1 MSILHSST
9 PGSGGRRLGI
19 LRAVAD
25 SSLLFDDLFTITN
38 VDKDG
43 KKFDRVSRL
52 NASSTNHSMT
62 LVLDFNVELYPLKV
76 GDSFALALSSSLTP
90 EGEKDSGIETQSWR
104 LEEGKGG
111 LADEYE
117 YVMYGKLYKFDS
129 GASDSVTAYISFGGL
144 LMALTGDY
152 RLVPI
157 SIV

>member
-1 MSILHSST
+1 M
-9 PGSGGRRLGI
+9 
-19 LRAVAD
+19 AD
-25 SSLLFDDLFTITN
+25 SSLLFDDLFTITT

-52 NASSTNHSMT
+52 NATSTNHSMN

-90 EGEKDSGIETQSWR
+90 
-104 LEEGKGG
+104 EEGKGG

-152 RLVPI
+152 RHLDRLTVGQM
-157 SIV
+157 VFLLMRR

>member
-1 MSILHSST
+1 KSKNTISS
-9 PGSGGRRLGI
+9 RINL
-19 LRAVAD
+19 AYHNFCNMAD
-25 SSLLFDDLFTITN
+25 SSLLFDDLFTITT

-52 NASSTNHSMT
+52 NATSTNHSMN

-90 EGEKDSGIETQSWR
+90 EGEKDSGLETQTWR

-117 YVMYGKLYKFDS
+117 YVMGFR
-129 GASDSVTAYISFGGL
+129 FGDCVHLIRGL

-152 RLVPI
+152 RHLDRLTVGQM
-157 SIV
+157 VFLLMRR

>member
-1 MSILHSST
+1 M
-9 PGSGGRRLGI
+9 
-19 LRAVAD
+19 AD
-25 SSLLFDDLFTITN
+25 STLLFDDLFTITS

-52 NASSTNHSMT
+52 NASSTNHSMA

-76 GDSFALALSSSLTP
+76 GDSFALALSASLTP
-90 EGEKDSGIETQSWR
+90 DGEKESGLETQSWR

-152 RLVPI
+152 RWVFYFFQHRHLDRLTVGQM
-157 SIV
+157 VFLLLRR

>member
-1 MSILHSST
+1 M
-9 PGSGGRRLGI
+9 
-19 LRAVAD
+19 AD
-25 SSLLFDDLFTITN
+25 SSLLFDDLFTITT

-52 NASSTNHSMT
+52 NATSTNHSMN
-62 LVLDFNVELYPLKV
+62 LVLD
-76 GDSFALALSSSLTP
+76 LT
-90 EGEKDSGIETQSWR
+90 GLETQTWR

-152 RLVPI
+152 RHLDRLTVGQM
-157 SIV
+157 VFLLMRR